1 MLVEVAIGVGGLLTG
16 VLIGRVLKK
25 EKVIEKTIKVPGDP
39 LPATPYLRFYAL
51 ADYVEARALIEEA
64 TTGISIFVNIEKLN
78 VDPLKRRQFL
88 ESLKEESSFQNVVL
102 RSITPDLIMIVPKD
116 ARIEVKTISKHNYP
130 TMIAGEGF
138 NGRNENISDNLSEL
152 TVENY

>member
-16 VLIGRVLKK
+16 ILIGRILKK
-25 EKVIEKTIKVPGDP
+25 EKIIEKKIKVPGDP

-88 ESLKEESSFQNVVL
+88 ESLKEESSFHNVVL

-130 TMIAGEGF
+130 TMVSDEGLHVQS
-138 NGRNENISDNLSEL
+138 ENIIDSVGEL